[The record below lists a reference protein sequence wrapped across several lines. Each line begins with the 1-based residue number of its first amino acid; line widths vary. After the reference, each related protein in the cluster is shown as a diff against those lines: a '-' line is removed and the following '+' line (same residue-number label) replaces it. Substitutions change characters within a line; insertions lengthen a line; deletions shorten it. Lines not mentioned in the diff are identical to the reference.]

1 MRPQDWMSLGAC
13 ALLGLL
19 GAGCGAPSSVD
30 GAAGPAPE
38 LESQRAGA
46 AVKVSKAVG
55 KKVYVHLMPWFETRA
70 TSGNGGWGIHW
81 TMANQ
86 NPDVVDGSG
95 RRQIASHYYPL
106 IGPYGS
112 GDRDVVEYQL
122 LLMKYAGVD
131 GVLIDWPGTI
141 NAFDYPKNRANSEAV
156 IAQTAAVGLDF
167 AVVYEDHNVKFAYD
181 GGFITDKPGAA
192 RNDMAY
198 LRDRY
203 FNQPNYI
210 RQDNAPL
217 LLVFGPQTF
226 QSPGEWTNV
235 FSPLSQKPTFL
246 TLWYESGEAGGN
258 AKGEFAWIYP
268 DFTEGLTHFYN
279 NQPSPLKFGS
289 VYPGFRSFYAAGGW
303 GGPTWEIAHN
313 GLNSF
318 NQTLDLA
325 KNAASINHFQIN
337 TWNDYGEGT
346 MIEPTR
352 EFGYGFLTSLQ
363 QKLGVPYSQSELEL
377 INTLYQQ
384 RKQYAGDGNKQ
395 AQLNQAA
402 AALSALDV
410 TQARN
415 ILNGGGGGGTGVSI
429 TNGGFE
435 SGMTGWSTWT
445 PNNTAG
451 AAFAETYNGGHN
463 SANHLTHWSGAPFE
477 TWTYQAVSGLASG
490 NYKVRAWVRKGGGF
504 DMARF
509 QVKACTSCTF
519 AFTTLGTYGD
529 WTQVET
535 PAVSVTGGF
544 LEFGFHTRA
553 LTGNTANFI
562 HMDDVSI
569 IKL

>member
-1 MRPQDWMSLGAC
+1 MRRQGWVSLGAGLVC
-13 ALLGLL
+13 ALWGFL
-19 GAGCGAPSSVD
+19 
-30 GAAGPAPE
+30 AAD
-38 LESQRAGA
+38 A
-46 AVKVSKAVG
+46 AVPVPKTVG
-55 KKVYVHLMPWFETRA
+55 KKVYVHLMPWFETRS
-70 TSGNGGWGIHW
+70 TSGTGAWGIHW

-95 RRQIASHYYPL
+95 RRQIASYYYPL

-112 GDRDVVEYQL
+112 GDRDVIEYQL

-141 NAFDYPKNRANSEAV
+141 NAWDYPKNRANTEAI

-167 AVVYEDHNVKFAYD
+167 AVVYEDHNAQLAYEA
-181 GGFITDKPGAA
+181 GFISDKLGAG

-203 FNQPNYI
+203 FNQSNYI
-210 RQDNAPL
+210 RVNNAPL

-226 QSPGEWTNV
+226 QSAGDWTNV

-246 TLWYESGEAGGN
+246 TLWYESGEAGAN

-268 DFTEGLTHFYN
+268 DFTTGLTHFYN

-325 KNAASINHFQIN
+325 KNAGSINHFQLN

-402 AALSALDV
+402 SALFSLDV
-410 TQARN
+410 TGARN
-415 ILNGGGGGGTGVSI
+415 ILNGGGGGSGVSV

-435 SGMTGWSTWT
+435 SGMTGWTTWT
-445 PNNTAG
+445 PNGTAG
-451 AAFAETYNGGHN
+451 AAFTETYNGGHA

-477 TWTYQAVSGLASG
+477 TWTYQSVSGLASG
-490 NYKVRAWVRKGGGF
+490 SYKVRAWVRKGGSF
-504 DMARF
+504 ALSRL
-509 QVKACTSCTF
+509 QVKTCGSC
-519 AFTTLGTYGD
+519 AAVFTALGTYGD

-535 PAVSVTGGF
+535 PAISVTGGS
-544 LEFGFHTRA
+544 LEFGFHTQA
-553 LTGNTANFI
+553 TTGDTANFI
-562 HMDDVSI
+562 HMDDVSLV
-569 IKL
+569 KL